1 MAARRWLLLPMLLVL
16 WAALALPAFAAP
28 YAAFV
33 MDARTGQVFHAQNA
47 DTRLHPASL
56 TKMMT
61 LYVAFVAIE
70 RGEIGLDT
78 EIRITAEAAA
88 EPPSRLGL
96 RTGQTIRLRYL
107 LRAAAVKSANDAATA
122 IGIAI
127 AGSQEAF
134 AARMNATAAAMG
146 MTNTHFITMHG
157 LTREGHYSTA
167 RDMSILGRHVIYDF
181 PQYYNLFSRRTAD
194 AGIAQVNNTNT
205 RFLDAYRGADGI
217 KTGYTVAAGY
227 NLTASAERG
236 GVRIIATIFGATSTA
251 NRNARMA
258 ELLDMGFAAAPSRA
272 DTDPGAMI
280 AALPAAPAQAASAQ
294 AASGAA
300 RTIRVTGQ
308 VQVALRPPSRPGDTP
323 ASAPDEPLPFAVVAE
338 AAGDDAV
345 AAALAEALGLTDGSS
360 ADASQVAEAADESAA
375 EPAVEVALAVA
386 ETASTDPADNA
397 ADNTTD
403 HTIEALSDVETV
415 AAVITDAPARPADT
429 DTPVAAPQLA
439 VAAAPAPE
447 AAPAIIPQARPE
459 DLTPD
464 TPPAEIILT
473 NAALALPE
481 AVAETETV
489 TRLSSSDPR
498 TWGIHVG
505 SYNSQAAADRVLIQ
519 VAVAEAGVLGGGV
532 RRIIRTNTGFDANI
546 VGLNRDA
553 ADLACRRLQAR
564 GQTCFTLGTE

>member
-1 MAARRWLLLPMLLVL
+1 MRARAIAVRQGLLIPVLLIVL
-16 WAALALPAFAAP
+16 AVAALPALAAP

-33 MDARTGQVFHAQNA
+33 MDARTGEVYHSQNA

-70 RGEIGLDT
+70 RGEITLDT
-78 EIRITAEAAA
+78 EVRITAEAAA

-96 RTGQTIRLRYL
+96 RAGQNIRLRYL

-127 AGSQEAF
+127 AGSQEAY

-146 MTNTHFITMHG
+146 MTNTHFINMHG
-157 LTREGHYSTA
+157 LTREGHFSSA

-194 AGIAQVNNTNT
+194 AGITQVRNTNT
-205 RFLDAYRGADGI
+205 RFLDAYNGADGI
-217 KTGYTVAAGY
+217 KTGYTIAAGY

-236 GVRIIATIFGATSTA
+236 NVRIIATVFGGTSTA
-251 NRNARMA
+251 NRNARMT
-258 ELLDMGFAAAPSRA
+258 ELLDIGFARAPARAAVQPSEL
-272 DTDPGAMI
+272 I
-280 AALPAAPAQAASAQ
+280 AALPSGGGQVGTPSQ
-294 AASGAA
+294 GAA

-308 VQVALRPPSRPGDTP
+308 VQVAYRPPARPGGTGGADPVLAT
-323 ASAPDEPLPFAVVAE
+323 AVE
-338 AAGDDAV
+338 AAVETAV
-345 AAALAEALGLTDGSS
+345 DEAVEAALAEVLGLAPDPGPNDELSSLAPETIRETVPESGSGIDG
-360 ADASQVAEAADESAA
+360 
-375 EPAVEVALAVA
+375 L
-386 ETASTDPADNA
+386 T
-397 ADNTTD
+397 
-403 HTIEALSDVETV
+403 DVETV
-415 AAVITDAPARPADT
+415 AAVMVGDDALQPPVVADPQAALVGTAPEPPAR
-429 DTPVAAPQLA
+429 
-439 VAAAPAPE
+439 
-447 AAPAIIPQARPE
+447 
-459 DLTPD
+459 
-464 TPPAEIILT
+464 PAEIILT
-473 NAALALPE
+473 AAALALPE
-481 AVAETETV
+481 AGDEGTETV
-489 TRLSSSDPR
+489 SRFSTSDPR
-498 TWGIHVG
+498 NWGIHVG

-564 GQTCFTLGTE
+564 GQTCFTLGSE